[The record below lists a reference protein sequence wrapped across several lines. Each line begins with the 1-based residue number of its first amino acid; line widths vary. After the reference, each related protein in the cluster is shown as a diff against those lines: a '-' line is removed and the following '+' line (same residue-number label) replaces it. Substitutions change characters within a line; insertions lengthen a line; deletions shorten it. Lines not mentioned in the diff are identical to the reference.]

1 MHKSVGERFFKF
13 TILTHSRSINLIRI
27 TNRINYIQSVESSDG
42 IRNVYCVSWDLQN
55 KNWSLLFISPEKM
68 ER

>member
-13 TILTHSRSINLIRI
+13 TSINLIRI